1 MLLGDMQM
9 IDFSRSTFT
18 WKSHPCTPDPHY
30 RWQGGF
36 VGEPG
41 QVYHVRFMLDARC
54 ALQHPDRAEPLELF
68 LGSPCRS
75 EYTIAR
81 RNLFQVPS
89 AEWRMAFSRACQVTI
104 GASVGDVEEMSPRP
118 LTEVFADH
126 TIDIRQVAAPRR
138 LADAADIA
146 AATLDGCLLNGISSY
161 RDQDTGCMV
170 TVEYPV
176 NVMNLNVN
184 AVFMCCKF
192 MLPHMISQG
201 SGSIINISSGAAT
214 GSSVQSSAYSTSKA
228 ALEIF
233 SLVLAKEVGPQGISV
248 VAYRPG
254 RIKTEGAVYVN
265 PKDTDWS
272 PWGDLHS
279 CGPSIMWLAQQTPE
293 TFTGQVVDRADFGK
307 TWGSNG

>member
-1 MLLGDMQM
+1 MQGKVAVVTGSSRGIGKGLALDLAGEGANVVVVGRTETEGTSRLPGTIHETVEEVKALGKGNAIAVRCDVTKQEDVESLVKQTMDAFGR
-9 IDFSRSTFT
+9 IDVLINNAGGSSSRSATMDI
-18 WKSHPCTPDPHY
+18 PVY
-30 RWQGGF
+30 RW
-36 VGEPG
+36 
-41 QVYHVRFMLDARC
+41 Y
-54 ALQHPDRAEPLELF
+54 
-68 LGSPCRS
+68 
-75 EYTIAR
+75 
-81 RNLFQVPS
+81 
-89 AEWRMAFSRACQVTI
+89 
-104 GASVGDVEEMSPRP
+104 
-118 LTEVFADH
+118 
-126 TIDIRQVAAPRR
+126 
-138 LADAADIA
+138 
-146 AATLDGCLLNGISSY
+146 
-161 RDQDTGCMV
+161 
-170 TVEYPV
+170 

-201 SGSIINISSGAAT
+201 SGSIINVSSGAAT

-233 SLVLAKEVGPQGISV
+233 SVVLAREVGPQGISV

-279 CGPSIMWLAQQTPE
+279 CGPSIIWLAQQTPE

-307 TWGSNG
+307 TWGLNG